1 MWPIFC
7 CSTNLFT
14 GAVVAFPEFVGL
26 SSLHSFFTLGF
37 SKDVKTLAASEP
49 TAAKLNALVA
59 SLAAF

>member
-1 MWPIFC
+1 MEI
-7 CSTNLFT
+7 LR
-14 GAVVAFPEFVGL
+14 VARL